1 LLPKPRCHDWIF
13 EVNYLHSAYRGYV
26 KMEGLYEKVN
36 CRSQSTAGLPM
47 ALNFLLG
54 GMADSGPVNGRY
66 PALSVYIVVHH
77 TFRT

>member
-1 LLPKPRCHDWIF
+1 
-13 EVNYLHSAYRGYV
+13 
-26 KMEGLYEKVN
+26 MEGLYEKVN